1 VLNVSDSHKLWEI
14 PEGKRVVVEF
24 NGLWQLV
31 GKSGGKWRRMMGK
44 LVRSGAFL
52 RISDDWR
59 KVPENTKDDFYSSLM
74 VSII

>member
-59 KVPENTKDDFYSSLM
+59 KVPKNTKDDFYSSLM